1 MSLHAGRGRRRGR
14 RRGPSVGGRPV
25 IPARA
30 PPPGGRRSRVSALL
44 VGRIGGA
51 IALLLLAVA
60 ALGPTLY
67 PVDPYR
73 MAIGQRLRPPSA
85 QHLLGTDEFGRDLLA
100 RVIHGSRISL
110 RVGLISVAIGGLV
123 GTALGL
129 AAGLGGRKVD
139 LAISGLVDVMLAF
152 PGFLLA
158 LAIVATLGPSLEN
171 AMIAIGIR
179 RVPVFVR
186 VVRAGVLSL
195 RTSEF
200 VLAARAL
207 GAAPLRVSTL
217 HVLRN
222 VAPTLIVLA
231 TLQFPEALLVSAGL
245 SFLGLGAQPP
255 LARVGRAPDERARL
269 PHAGAVARELP
280 GARDPGHGA
289 RAEPPGQRAPG
300 RPRSPAEVTATD
312 RRTPPPAG
320 RARPWSA
327 TRTIRTSSP

>member
-1 MSLHAGRGRRRGR
+1 MARPADGLGLNGPRAAGWWSALARLGASWSGR
-14 RRGPSVGGRPV
+14 VGGT
-25 IPARA
+25 
-30 PPPGGRRSRVSALL
+30 
-44 VGRIGGA
+44 
-51 IALLLLAVA
+51 IALLLLGVA
-60 ALGPTLY
+60 TLGPVLY
-67 PVDPYR
+67 QVDPYR
-73 MAIGQRLRPPSA
+73 MTIGQRLRPPSA

-100 RVIHGSRISL
+100 RIIHGSRISL

-129 AAGLGGRKVD
+129 AAGLGSRKVD

-186 VVRAGVLSL
+186 VVRAGVLQL
-195 RTSEF
+195 RASEF

-207 GAAPLRVSTL
+207 GAPPLRVSTR
-217 HVLRN
+217 HVLQN

-245 SFLGLGAQPP
+245 
-255 LARVGRAPDERARL
+255 
-269 PHAGAVARELP
+269 
-280 GARDPGHGA
+280 
-289 RAEPPGQRAPG
+289 
-300 RPRSPAEVTATD
+300 
-312 RRTPPPAG
+312 
-320 RARPWSA
+320 
-327 TRTIRTSSP
+327 

>member
-1 MSLHAGRGRRRGR
+1 MNAHQAPGWWSTARRLGA
-14 RRGPSVGGRPV
+14 SW
-25 IPARA
+25 
-30 PPPGGRRSRVSALL
+30 S
-44 VGRIGGA
+44 GRIGGT
-51 IALLLLAVA
+51 IALLLLATAVA
-60 ALGPTLY
+60 GPTLY

-73 MAIGQRLRPPSA
+73 MAIGQRLRSPST
-85 QHLLGTDEFGRDLLA
+85 QHPLGTDEFGRDLLA
-100 RVIHGSRISL
+100 RIIHGSRISL

-139 LAISGLVDVMLAF
+139 LAIGSLVDVMLAF

-207 GAAPLRVSTL
+207 GAAPLRVSTR
-217 HVLRN
+217 HVLQN

-255 LARVGRAPDERARL
+255 LPEWGALLTSARVYL
-269 PHAGAVARELP
+269 
-280 GARDPGHGA
+280 
-289 RAEPPGQRAPG
+289 QRAPWLVNFPG
-300 RPRSPAEVTATD
+300 LAILVTVLGLNLLGNALRDVLDPRLK
-312 RRTPPPAG
+312 
-320 RARPWSA
+320 
-327 TRTIRTSSP
+327 

>member
-1 MSLHAGRGRRRGR
+1 VTRDGGAGWRAGVRRLTA
-14 RRGPSVGGRPV
+14 SW
-25 IPARA
+25 
-30 PPPGGRRSRVSALL
+30 S
-44 VGRIGGA
+44 GRIGLA

-60 ALGPTLY
+60 AVGPTLY

-100 RVIHGSRISL
+100 RIIHGSRISL
-110 RVGLISVAIGGLV
+110 RVGLISVGIGGLA

-139 LAISGLVDVMLAF
+139 LAISGVVDVMLAF

-186 VVRAGVLSL
+186 VVRAGVLQL
-195 RTSEF
+195 RSSEF

-207 GAAPLRVSTL
+207 GANPLRVSAR
-217 HVLRN
+217 HVLQN

-255 LARVGRAPDERARL
+255 LPEWGALLTSSRVYLARAPWLVNFPGLAILVTVLGLNLLGNALRDVLDPRLRRA
-269 PHAGAVARELP
+269 
-280 GARDPGHGA
+280 
-289 RAEPPGQRAPG
+289 
-300 RPRSPAEVTATD
+300 T
-312 RRTPPPAG
+312 
-320 RARPWSA
+320 
-327 TRTIRTSSP
+327 

>member
-1 MSLHAGRGRRRGR
+1 MTPDRTAGSRAAVHRLAASWSGRFG
-14 RRGPSVGGRPV
+14 
-25 IPARA
+25 
-30 PPPGGRRSRVSALL
+30 L
-44 VGRIGGA
+44 A
-51 IALLLLAVA
+51 IAGLLIGVA

-85 QHLLGTDEFGRDLLA
+85 QHPLGTDEFGRDLLA
-100 RVIHGSRISL
+100 RIIHGTRISL
-110 RVGLISVAIGGLV
+110 RIGLISVGIGGLA
-123 GTALGL
+123 GAALGL
-129 AAGLGGRKVD
+129 AAGLGGRKLD

-207 GAAPLRVSTL
+207 GADPLRVSTR

-222 VAPTLIVLA
+222 VTPTLIVLA

-255 LARVGRAPDERARL
+255 LPEWGALLTSARAYLARAPWLVNFPGLAILVTVLGLNLLGNALRDVLDPRL
-269 PHAGAVARELP
+269 R
-280 GARDPGHGA
+280 
-289 RAEPPGQRAPG
+289 
-300 RPRSPAEVTATD
+300 
-312 RRTPPPAG
+312 
-320 RARPWSA
+320 
-327 TRTIRTSSP
+327 

>member
-1 MSLHAGRGRRRGR
+1 LSA
-14 RRGPSVGGRPV
+14 
-25 IPARA
+25 
-30 PPPGGRRSRVSALL
+30 RRSTLARLTRSWS
-44 VGRIGGA
+44 GRIGLA
-51 IALLLLAVA
+51 IAAALVGVA

-73 MAIGQRLRPPSA
+73 MAVAKRLRPPSA
-85 QHLLGTDEFGRDLLA
+85 EHPLGTDEFGRDVLA
-100 RVIHGSRISL
+100 RIVHGSRISL
-110 RVGLISVAIGGLV
+110 RIGLISVGIGGVV

-129 AAGLGGRKVD
+129 AAGLGGRRVD
-139 LAISGLVDVMLAF
+139 LAISGVVDVMLAF

-186 VVRAGVLSL
+186 VVRAGVRELAG
-195 RTSEF
+195 TEF

-207 GAAPLRVSTL
+207 GAGPLRVSTL

-231 TLQFPEALLVSAGL
+231 TLQFPEALLVAAGL

-255 LARVGRAPDERARL
+255 LPEWGALLTSSRVYLVRAPWLVNFPGLAILVTVLGLNLLGNALRDVLDPRL
-269 PHAGAVARELP
+269 
-280 GARDPGHGA
+280 
-289 RAEPPGQRAPG
+289 
-300 RPRSPAEVTATD
+300 RS
-312 RRTPPPAG
+312 
-320 RARPWSA
+320 
-327 TRTIRTSSP
+327 

>member
-1 MSLHAGRGRRRGR
+1 MNGPRAAGWWSALARLGASWWG
-14 RRGPSVGGRPV
+14 GVGGT
-25 IPARA
+25 
-30 PPPGGRRSRVSALL
+30 
-44 VGRIGGA
+44 
-51 IALLLLAVA
+51 IALLLLGVA
-60 ALGPTLY
+60 ALGPVLY

-73 MAIGQRLRPPSA
+73 MTIGQRLRPPSA

-100 RVIHGSRISL
+100 RIIHGSRISL

-129 AAGLGGRKVD
+129 AAGLGSRKVD

-186 VVRAGVLSL
+186 VVRAGVLQL
-195 RTSEF
+195 RASEF

-207 GAAPLRVSTL
+207 GAPPLRVSTR
-217 HVLRN
+217 HVLQN

-255 LARVGRAPDERARL
+255 LPEWGALLTSARVYLVRAPWLVNFPGLAILVTVLGLNLLGNALRDVLDPRL
-269 PHAGAVARELP
+269 K
-280 GARDPGHGA
+280 
-289 RAEPPGQRAPG
+289 
-300 RPRSPAEVTATD
+300 
-312 RRTPPPAG
+312 
-320 RARPWSA
+320 
-327 TRTIRTSSP
+327 

>member
-1 MSLHAGRGRRRGR
+1 MTGD
-14 RRGPSVGGRPV
+14 RP
-25 IPARA
+25 RA
-30 PPPGGRRSRVSALL
+30 RRSLL
-44 VGRIGGA
+44 ARLARSWSGRIGGA
-51 IALLLLAVA
+51 IALLLLGVA
-60 ALGPTLY
+60 AFGPTLY

-73 MAIGQRLRPPSA
+73 MAVACRLRPPSA
-85 QHLLGTDEFGRDLLA
+85 THPLGTDEFGRDLLA
-100 RVIHGSRISL
+100 RIVHGSRISL
-110 RVGLISVAIGGLV
+110 RVGLISVGIGGLV

-129 AAGLGGRKVD
+129 AAGLGGRRAD
-139 LAISGLVDVMLAF
+139 LAIGALVDVMLAF

-186 VVRAGVLSL
+186 VVRAGVQQV

-207 GAAPLRVSTL
+207 GAAPWRVSTR

-255 LARVGRAPDERARL
+255 LPEWGALLTSARVYLARAPWLVNFPGLAILVTVLGLNLLGNALRDVLDPRL
-269 PHAGAVARELP
+269 
-280 GARDPGHGA
+280 
-289 RAEPPGQRAPG
+289 
-300 RPRSPAEVTATD
+300 T
-312 RRTPPPAG
+312 
-320 RARPWSA
+320 
-327 TRTIRTSSP
+327 

>member
-1 MSLHAGRGRRRGR
+1 VTRDQATGWWATLRRLGA
-14 RRGPSVGGRPV
+14 SW
-25 IPARA
+25 
-30 PPPGGRRSRVSALL
+30 S
-44 VGRIGGA
+44 GRIGGT
-51 IALLLLAVA
+51 IALLLLAMAVA
-60 ALGPTLY
+60 GPTLY

-100 RVIHGSRISL
+100 RIIHGSRISL

-123 GTALGL
+123 GTTLGL
-129 AAGLGGRKVD
+129 VAGLGGRKVD
-139 LAISGLVDVMLAF
+139 LAIGALVDVMLAF

-195 RTSEF
+195 RNSEF
-200 VLAARAL
+200 VLAARSL
-207 GAAPLRVSTL
+207 GASPVRVAAR
-217 HVLRN
+217 HVFQN

-255 LARVGRAPDERARL
+255 LPEWGALLTSARVYL
-269 PHAGAVARELP
+269 
-280 GARDPGHGA
+280 
-289 RAEPPGQRAPG
+289 QRAPWLVNFPG
-300 RPRSPAEVTATD
+300 LAILVTVLGLNLLGNALRDVLDPRLK
-312 RRTPPPAG
+312 
-320 RARPWSA
+320 
-327 TRTIRTSSP
+327 

>member
-1 MSLHAGRGRRRGR
+1 
-14 RRGPSVGGRPV
+14 
-25 IPARA
+25 
-30 PPPGGRRSRVSALL
+30 
-44 VGRIGGA
+44 
-51 IALLLLAVA
+51 
-60 ALGPTLY
+60 
-67 PVDPYR
+67 

-85 QHLLGTDEFGRDLLA
+85 QHPLGTDEFGRDLLA

-123 GTALGL
+123 GAALGL
-129 AAGLGGRKVD
+129 AAGLGGRATD
-139 LAISGLVDVMLAF
+139 LAISALVDVMLAF

-207 GAAPLRVSTL
+207 GASPLRVSTR

-222 VAPTLIVLA
+222 VAPTLIVLGD
-231 TLQFPEALLVSAGL
+231 PPVSRGAP
-245 SFLGLGAQPP
+245 GLGGAVVPRP
-255 LARVGRAPDERARL
+255 RRPAAAARSGGRSSRAR
-269 PHAGAVARELP
+269 ASTSR
-280 GARDPGHGA
+280 
-289 RAEPPGQRAPG
+289 G
-300 RPRSPAEVTATD
+300 RPGS
-312 RRTPPPAG
+312 
-320 RARPWSA
+320 
-327 TRTIRTSSP
+327 

>member
-1 MSLHAGRGRRRGR
+1 VTREHALGWWSTLRRLGA
-14 RRGPSVGGRPV
+14 SW
-25 IPARA
+25 
-30 PPPGGRRSRVSALL
+30 S
-44 VGRIGGA
+44 GRIGGA

-60 ALGPTLY
+60 IAGPTLY

-85 QHLLGTDEFGRDLLA
+85 QSPLGTDEFGRDLLA
-100 RVIHGSRISL
+100 RIVHGSRISL

-129 AAGLGGRKVD
+129 AAGLGGRTVD

-200 VLAARAL
+200 VVAARSL
-207 GAAPLRVSTL
+207 GASPLRVATR
-217 HVLRN
+217 HVFQN

-255 LARVGRAPDERARL
+255 LPEWGALLTSARVYL
-269 PHAGAVARELP
+269 
-280 GARDPGHGA
+280 
-289 RAEPPGQRAPG
+289 QRAPWLVNFPG
-300 RPRSPAEVTATD
+300 LAILVTVLGLNLLGNALRDVLDPRLK
-312 RRTPPPAG
+312 
-320 RARPWSA
+320 
-327 TRTIRTSSP
+327 

>member
-1 MSLHAGRGRRRGR
+1 LSA
-14 RRGPSVGGRPV
+14 
-25 IPARA
+25 
-30 PPPGGRRSRVSALL
+30 RRSTLARLTRSWS
-44 VGRIGGA
+44 GRIGLA
-51 IALLLLAVA
+51 IAAALVGVA

-73 MAIGQRLRPPSA
+73 MAVAKRLRPPSA
-85 QHLLGTDEFGRDLLA
+85 EHPLGTDEFGRDVLA
-100 RVIHGSRISL
+100 RIVHGSRISL
-110 RVGLISVAIGGLV
+110 RIGLISVGIGGVV

-129 AAGLGGRKVD
+129 AAGLGGRRVD
-139 LAISGLVDVMLAF
+139 LAISGVVDVMLAF

-186 VVRAGVLSL
+186 VVRAGVRELAG
-195 RTSEF
+195 TEF

-207 GAAPLRVSTL
+207 GAGPLRVSTL

-231 TLQFPEALLVSAGL
+231 TLQFPEALLVAAGL

-255 LARVGRAPDERARL
+255 LPEWGALLTSSRVYLARAPWLVNFPGLAILVTVLGLNLLGNALRDVLDPRL
-269 PHAGAVARELP
+269 K
-280 GARDPGHGA
+280 
-289 RAEPPGQRAPG
+289 
-300 RPRSPAEVTATD
+300 
-312 RRTPPPAG
+312 
-320 RARPWSA
+320 
-327 TRTIRTSSP
+327 

>member
-1 MSLHAGRGRRRGR
+1 MTGD
-14 RRGPSVGGRPV
+14 RP
-25 IPARA
+25 RA
-30 PPPGGRRSRVSALL
+30 RRSLL
-44 VGRIGGA
+44 ARLARSWSGRIGGA
-51 IALLLLAVA
+51 IALLLLGVA
-60 ALGPTLY
+60 AFGPTLY

-73 MAIGQRLRPPSA
+73 MAVARRLRPPSA
-85 QHLLGTDEFGRDLLA
+85 THPLGTDEFGRDLLA
-100 RVIHGSRISL
+100 RIVHGSRISL
-110 RVGLISVAIGGLV
+110 RVGLISVGIGGLV

-129 AAGLGGRKVD
+129 AAGLGGRRAD
-139 LAISGLVDVMLAF
+139 LAIGALVDVMLAF

-186 VVRAGVLSL
+186 VVRAGVQQV

-207 GAAPLRVSTL
+207 GAAPWRVSTR

-255 LARVGRAPDERARL
+255 LPEWGALLTSARVYLARAPWLVNFPGLAILVTVLGLNLLGNALRDVLDPRL
-269 PHAGAVARELP
+269 
-280 GARDPGHGA
+280 
-289 RAEPPGQRAPG
+289 
-300 RPRSPAEVTATD
+300 T
-312 RRTPPPAG
+312 
-320 RARPWSA
+320 
-327 TRTIRTSSP
+327 

>member
-1 MSLHAGRGRRRGR
+1 MTGD
-14 RRGPSVGGRPV
+14 RP
-25 IPARA
+25 RA
-30 PPPGGRRSRVSALL
+30 RRSALARL
-44 VGRIGGA
+44 ARSWSGRIGGA
-51 IALLLLAVA
+51 IALLLLGVA

-73 MAIGQRLRPPSA
+73 MAVARRLRPPSA
-85 QHLLGTDEFGRDLLA
+85 THPLGTDEFGRDLLA
-100 RVIHGSRISL
+100 RIVHGSRISL
-110 RVGLISVAIGGLV
+110 RVGLISVGIGGLL

-129 AAGLGGRKVD
+129 AAGLGGRRAD
-139 LAISGLVDVMLAF
+139 LAIGALVDVMLAF

-186 VVRAGVLSL
+186 VVRAGVQQV

-207 GAAPLRVSTL
+207 GAAPWRVATL

-222 VAPTLIVLA
+222 VAPTLVVLA

-255 LARVGRAPDERARL
+255 LPEWGALLTSARVYLARAPWLVNFPGLAILVTVLGLNLLGNALRDVLDPRL
-269 PHAGAVARELP
+269 
-280 GARDPGHGA
+280 
-289 RAEPPGQRAPG
+289 
-300 RPRSPAEVTATD
+300 T
-312 RRTPPPAG
+312 
-320 RARPWSA
+320 
-327 TRTIRTSSP
+327 

>member
-1 MSLHAGRGRRRGR
+1 MSAAAETALTG
-14 RRGPSVGGRPV
+14 
-25 IPARA
+25 ARA
-30 PPPGGRRSRVSALL
+30 AGPGWGSTLGRLGRSWS
-44 VGRIGGA
+44 GRIGGA

-60 ALGPTLY
+60 AVGPMLY

-73 MAIGQRLRPPSA
+73 MAVGQRLRPPSA
-85 QHLLGTDEFGRDLLA
+85 QHPMGTDEFGRDLLA

-110 RVGLISVAIGGLV
+110 RVGLISVAIGGLI
-123 GTALGL
+123 GAALGL
-129 AAGLGGRKVD
+129 AAGLGGRAVD
-139 LAISGLVDVMLAF
+139 LAISALVDVMLAF

-200 VLAARAL
+200 VSSARAL
-207 GAAPLRVSTL
+207 GASPLRVSTL

-255 LARVGRAPDERARL
+255 LPEWGALLTSARVYLTRAPWLVNFPGLAILITVLGLNLLGNALRDVLDPRL
-269 PHAGAVARELP
+269 K
-280 GARDPGHGA
+280 
-289 RAEPPGQRAPG
+289 
-300 RPRSPAEVTATD
+300 
-312 RRTPPPAG
+312 
-320 RARPWSA
+320 
-327 TRTIRTSSP
+327 

>member
-1 MSLHAGRGRRRGR
+1 VRVARPADGVDVTRDQAPGWWATVRRLGA
-14 RRGPSVGGRPV
+14 SW
-25 IPARA
+25 
-30 PPPGGRRSRVSALL
+30 S
-44 VGRIGGA
+44 GRIGGT
-51 IALLLLAVA
+51 IALLLLAMAVA
-60 ALGPTLY
+60 GPTLY

-85 QHLLGTDEFGRDLLA
+85 HHLLGTDEFGRDLLA
-100 RVIHGSRISL
+100 RIIHGSRISL

-129 AAGLGGRKVD
+129 VAGLGGGKVD
-139 LAISGLVDVMLAF
+139 LVIGALVDVMLAF

-200 VLAARAL
+200 VLAARSL
-207 GAAPLRVSTL
+207 GASPVRVAAR
-217 HVLRN
+217 HVFQN

-255 LARVGRAPDERARL
+255 LPEWGALLTSARVYL
-269 PHAGAVARELP
+269 
-280 GARDPGHGA
+280 
-289 RAEPPGQRAPG
+289 QRAPWLVNFPG
-300 RPRSPAEVTATD
+300 LAILVTVLGLNLLGNALRDVLDPRLK
-312 RRTPPPAG
+312 
-320 RARPWSA
+320 
-327 TRTIRTSSP
+327 

>member
-1 MSLHAGRGRRRGR
+1 MNGAQAAGWW
-14 RRGPSVGGRPV
+14 SVLKRLG
-25 IPARA
+25 A
-30 PPPGGRRSRVSALL
+30 SWS
-44 VGRIGGA
+44 GRIGGT
-51 IALLLLAVA
+51 IAVLLLGMAVA
-60 ALGPTLY
+60 GPTLY

-100 RVIHGSRISL
+100 RIIHGSRISL

-129 AAGLGGRKVD
+129 AAGLGGRRVD
-139 LAISGLVDVMLAF
+139 LAIGALVDVMLAF

-200 VLAARAL
+200 VLAARSL
-207 GAAPLRVSTL
+207 GASPVRVAAR
-217 HVLRN
+217 HVFQN

-255 LARVGRAPDERARL
+255 LPEWGALLTSARVYL
-269 PHAGAVARELP
+269 
-280 GARDPGHGA
+280 
-289 RAEPPGQRAPG
+289 QRAPWLVNFPG
-300 RPRSPAEVTATD
+300 LAILVTVLGLNLLGNALRDVLDPRLK
-312 RRTPPPAG
+312 
-320 RARPWSA
+320 
-327 TRTIRTSSP
+327 

>member
-1 MSLHAGRGRRRGR
+1 VTRDRTTGWRSVVGRLGA
-14 RRGPSVGGRPV
+14 SW
-25 IPARA
+25 
-30 PPPGGRRSRVSALL
+30 S
-44 VGRIGGA
+44 GRIGLA
-51 IALLLLAVA
+51 IALLLVAVA
-60 ALGPTLY
+60 AFGPTLY

-85 QHLLGTDEFGRDLLA
+85 QHVLGTDEFGRDLLA
-100 RVIHGSRISL
+100 RIIHGSRISL
-110 RVGLISVAIGGLV
+110 RVGLISVGIGGLA

-139 LAISGLVDVMLAF
+139 LAIGGLVDVMLAF

-186 VVRAGVLSL
+186 VVRAGVLQL
-195 RTSEF
+195 RSSEF

-207 GAAPLRVSTL
+207 GANPLRVSTR
-217 HVLRN
+217 HVLQN

-255 LARVGRAPDERARL
+255 LPEWGALLTSSRVYLARAPWLVNFPGLAILVTVLGLNLLGNALRDVLDPRL
-269 PHAGAVARELP
+269 R
-280 GARDPGHGA
+280 
-289 RAEPPGQRAPG
+289 
-300 RPRSPAEVTATD
+300 
-312 RRTPPPAG
+312 
-320 RARPWSA
+320 
-327 TRTIRTSSP
+327 

>member
-1 MSLHAGRGRRRGR
+1 VTAARGATPGWR
-14 RRGPSVGGRPV
+14 STL
-25 IPARA
+25 ARLGA
-30 PPPGGRRSRVSALL
+30 SWS
-44 VGRIGGA
+44 GRIGGT

-123 GTALGL
+123 GTGLGL
-129 AAGLGGRKVD
+129 AAGLGGRKAD
-139 LAISGLVDVMLAF
+139 LVISGLVDVMLAF

-207 GAAPLRVSTL
+207 GAAPLRVATF

-255 LARVGRAPDERARL
+255 LPEWGALLTSARVYLTRAPWLVNFPGLAILVTVLGLNLLGNALRDVLDPRL
-269 PHAGAVARELP
+269 K
-280 GARDPGHGA
+280 
-289 RAEPPGQRAPG
+289 
-300 RPRSPAEVTATD
+300 
-312 RRTPPPAG
+312 
-320 RARPWSA
+320 
-327 TRTIRTSSP
+327 

>member
-1 MSLHAGRGRRRGR
+1 MSPAADGAVAG
-14 RRGPSVGGRPV
+14 
-25 IPARA
+25 ARA
-30 PPPGGRRSRVSALL
+30 SGPGWWATLARLGASWS
-44 VGRIGGA
+44 GRIGGV

-60 ALGPTLY
+60 AIGPTLY

-73 MAIGQRLRPPSA
+73 MAVGQRLRPPSI
-85 QHLLGTDEFGRDLLA
+85 QHPMGTDEFGRDLLA

-123 GTALGL
+123 GAALGL
-129 AAGLGGRKVD
+129 AAGLGGRATD
-139 LAISGLVDVMLAF
+139 LTISGLVDVMLAF

-207 GAAPLRVSTL
+207 GASPLRVSTL

-255 LARVGRAPDERARL
+255 LPEWGALLTSARVR
-269 PHAGAVARELP
+269 
-280 GARDPGHGA
+280 
-289 RAEPPGQRAPG
+289 
-300 RPRSPAEVTATD
+300 
-312 RRTPPPAG
+312 
-320 RARPWSA
+320 
-327 TRTIRTSSP
+327 